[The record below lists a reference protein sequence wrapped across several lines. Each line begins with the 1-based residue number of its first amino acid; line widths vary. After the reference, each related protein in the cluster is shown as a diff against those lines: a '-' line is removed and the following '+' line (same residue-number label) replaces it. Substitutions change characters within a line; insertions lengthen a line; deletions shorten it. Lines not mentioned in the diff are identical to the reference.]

1 MQSITLWVLK
11 QKSVLGRSAF
21 RHTVTRFLPIAFPFG
36 PLRQLRPV
44 SRDFGYRRG
53 YPVDRYY
60 IERFLE
66 SNRPFIRGR
75 VLEIGDREYTE
86 RFGSAVEISDVL
98 HVDATNPCATI
109 VGDLSNAGHVPSDIF
124 DCIICT
130 QTLHLI
136 YDFHNAIDT
145 LHRILKPGGV
155 LLVTVPGVS
164 QISIDEWRHTWY
176 WSFSTRS
183 ARLMFGRL
191 FGENM
196 EIGAYGNVL
205 IASAFLH
212 GLALCEMRQEEL
224 DYTDP
229 QYEVIV
235 HVKAVKEQRA

>member
-1 MQSITLWVLK
+1 M
-11 QKSVLGRSAF
+11 
-21 RHTVTRFLPIAFPFG
+21 PIAFPFG

-66 SNRPFIRGR
+66 ANRSLIRGR

-86 RFGSAVEISDVL
+86 RFGSEVTVSDVL
-98 HVDATNPCATI
+98 HVDASNASATI
-109 VGDLSNAGHVPSDIF
+109 IGDLTNAGHVPSNLF

-136 YDFHNAIDT
+136 YDFHSAIRT

-155 LLVTVPGVS
+155 LLGTVPGVS
-164 QISIDEWRHTWY
+164 QISIDEWQHTWY

-183 ARLMFGRL
+183 ARRMFGDM
-191 FGENM
+191 FGGSVEV
-196 EIGAYGNVL
+196 GADGNVL

-212 GLALCEMRQEEL
+212 GLALCEMRQQEL
-224 DYTDP
+224 DYSDP

-235 HVKAVKEQRA
+235 HIKAVKERVA